1 MRNVRQRLNDRPRL
15 APSEGSGARSA
26 ADNAT
31 LLIRWKCKIFFTS
44 GLLPIYR
51 VIYIIYLSKLWNYN
65 FSPGIEYKYYYYDD
79 YEKGDHEEYYHH
91 YEDAVHEDSD
101 SSDIDYDYYYND
113 DPNIY

>member
-31 LLIRWKCKIFFTS
+31 LLIRWKCKIFVLHLVCCLS
-44 GLLPIYR
+44 I
-51 VIYIIYLSKLWNYN
+51 IYIIYLSKLLNYN
-65 FSPGIEYKYYYYDD
+65 FSPDIEYEYYYYDD

>member
-1 MRNVRQRLNDRPRL
+1 MIGLVWRHPRGPGWGRRRTTQLSSSGGNVKYFLHL
-15 APSEGSGARSA
+15 VCCLS
-26 ADNAT
+26 
-31 LLIRWKCKIFFTS
+31 I
-44 GLLPIYR
+44 
-51 VIYIIYLSKLWNYN
+51 IYIIYLSKLLNYN
-65 FSPGIEYKYYYYDD
+65 FSPGIEYKYYY